1 MCLACY
7 PEREC
12 RLPSPERREN
22 VMARGMHYRHVGIVT
37 SAYHPTEY
45 RGPTMRNIMTGAH
58 ERRRF
63 PRTNQML
70 AARVCVAIEE
80 TIADSDDI
88 QVFAD
93 DGRITLRG
101 AARADEMIDLLN
113 AASSVNGVTL
123 VSSDLETF

>member
-1 MCLACY
+1 
-7 PEREC
+7 
-12 RLPSPERREN
+12 
-22 VMARGMHYRHVGIVT
+22 
-37 SAYHPTEY
+37 
-45 RGPTMRNIMTGAH
+45 MRNTMTGAH

-63 PRTNQML
+63 PRTNQIL

-113 AASSVNGVTL
+113 AASSVAGVTL